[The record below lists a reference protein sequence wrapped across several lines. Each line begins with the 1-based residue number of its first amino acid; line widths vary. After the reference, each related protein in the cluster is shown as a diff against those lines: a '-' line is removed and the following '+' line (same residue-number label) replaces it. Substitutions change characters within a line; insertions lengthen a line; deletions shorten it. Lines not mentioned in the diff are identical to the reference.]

1 MSCCANVV
9 TVDPVRD
16 ADQGYEIG
24 AQCCARLLQLEELP
38 GGSCCRDLLLCSY
51 TDGSTPNSH
60 ECVCNEESRCS
71 FIPDLSDSPVI
82 NLLGNG
88 FCTAVNPDGSWGAKS
103 GRPCQQDQEC
113 QVCKESTGLVC
124 QKSKPGVDGGC
135 SGKGDTSNY
144 GKITS
149 TLLADGE
156 EFEYTANDKS
166 FEYITAEARRMY
178 LQSIRI

>member
-1 MSCCANVV
+1 MNRPS
-9 TVDPVRD
+9 VD
-16 ADQGYEIG
+16 
-24 AQCCARLLQLEELP
+24 LP
-38 GGSCCRDLLLCSY
+38 CSSTRTLCSLF
-51 TDGSTPNSH
+51 
-60 ECVCNEESRCS
+60 CS
-71 FIPDLSDSPVI
+71 LYVPSS
-82 NLLGNG
+82 
-88 FCTAVNPDGSWGAKS
+88 
-103 GRPCQQDQEC
+103 QDQEC